1 MKQFRPWGT
10 LDWLIPRLTTV
21 SKWSF
26 FGSLG
31 TERRSLAAWEEF
43 SRRKILANYLLLNIR
58 DTYSRFSSLC
68 EERISERRREFLAG
82 GGNNNCV
89 LEYDITAAHFQ
100 IVEAVESFAKH
111 NCDNIVVDITSL
123 PKRFFFPIIRLL
135 RNNKFSAARN
145 IVVTYS
151 IPEKY
156 TTEHLAENF
165 GDWAQLPLFEGAYR
179 EQKVTNLVIGVG
191 FEALGL
197 LDRVETSEAGRRI
210 SFLLPFPAPVKAFQ
224 RSWELLRRLQEHQP
238 PDSFSI
244 HRVDV
249 KDVSDA
255 YDRLLSIT
263 NHGNVPVDLAPFGP
277 KSMSLAMCLFAT
289 AFDCPAFYTQ
299 PTVYHPD
306 YSTGI
311 MTKDGI
317 PEIYAYAIRIDGTDL
332 YSV

>member
-1 MKQFRPWGT
+1 MKKFRPWGT
-10 LDWLIPRLTTV
+10 LSWLLPRLTTV

-26 FGSLG
+26 LGSLG
-31 TERRSLAAWEEF
+31 TERRSFAAWEE
-43 SRRKILANYLLLNIR
+43 LARLGKLGDYSLLNIK
-58 DTYSRFSSLC
+58 DTRSRFSKDC
-68 EERISERRREFLAG
+68 ATRIAERKSEFLAG
-82 GGNNNCV
+82 GGDCQNVVDYAINA
-89 LEYDITAAHFQ
+89 EHFR
-100 IVEAVESFAKH
+100 IVEAIESFAKLG
-111 NCDNIVVDITSL
+111 CDNLVVDITSL

-135 RNNKFSAARN
+135 RNNTFSTARN

-179 EQKVTNLVIGVG
+179 DQKATHLVIGVG

-238 PDSFSI
+238 PNSFSI

-263 NHGNVPVDLAPFGP
+263 NHGIIPVDLAPFGP
-277 KSMSLAMCLFAT
+277 KPMSLAMCLYAT
-289 AFDCPAFYTQ
+289 AVDCPAFYTQ

-306 YSTGI
+306 YSTGVV
-311 MTKDGI
+311 KKLGI
-317 PEIYAYAIRIDGTDL
+317 PEIYAYAIRLDGVDL